1 MDKFSLFSCAIN
13 HFFNEALSNEAL
25 IMFSSVITIILISR
39 SILPYYQKNRQQ
51 LTPLLKGLIIFIQ
64 ILPLIATPLILGAVF
79 YRSYRTCE
87 ARAVF
92 ARAEYKAKTEES
104 FRGMYRL
111 LFDYFIAESIGHS
124 TMQPSSTL
132 EALVSKSNK
141 ILFSKKVIDRI
152 AKDPDYLV
160 RLKDARYKSKHD
172 ISIDLDQKWQLSD
185 KLENG
190 QILLISFIGEE
201 GPVPHGTLSATAE
214 FWKIDNY
221 EIR

>member
-1 MDKFSLFSCAIN
+1 MDKPALLSCAIN
-13 HFFNEALSNEAL
+13 HFFSEALSSEA
-25 IMFSSVITIILISR
+25 ISMFSSVIIIILLSR

-51 LTPLLKGLIIFIQ
+51 LTPFLKGLIIFIQ
-64 ILPLIATPLILGAVF
+64 ILPLIVTPLILGAIF

-87 ARAVF
+87 VRAAF

-111 LFDYFIAESIGHS
+111 LFDYFIAEDIGRS
-124 TMQPSSTL
+124 TFQPQSTL
-132 EALVSKSNK
+132 EALVSKRNK
-141 ILFSKKVIDRI
+141 KLFSKQFIDRI
-152 AKDPDYLV
+152 AKDSDYLV

-185 KLENG
+185 KLENR
-190 QILLISFIGEE
+190 QTLLISFIGEE
-201 GPVPHGTLSATAE
+201 GPLPQGTLSTTAK
-214 FWKIDNY
+214 FWKIDDY